1 MASPETCSE
10 FEKEVDL
17 VICAETPQPFRAV
30 GLRYEDFSQTTGKGV
45 GEYLRLADDIR
56 FS

>member
-17 VICAETPQPFRAV
+17 VICAETPQPFQAV
-30 GLRYEDFSQTTGKGV
+30 GLRYEDFSQTTGEGV